1 MSTEKNR
8 CTSQHDSSKCV
19 DWTITRRSDYKPGPN
34 ESTGSHYSTARTF
47 NGIEKSSKTNDKQN
61 ISGSMKKSA
70 IKTNKNLA
78 SSTRNSASN
87 KSKSI

>member
-8 CTSQHDSSKCV
+8 CQHDSSKCV

-34 ESTGSHYSTARTF
+34 ESAGSHYSTTRTF
-47 NGIEKSSKTNDKQN
+47 NATEKSSKTNDKQN
-61 ISGSMKKSA
+61 ISESA
-70 IKTNKNLA
+70 IKSTMKTNKNLA
-78 SSTRNSASN
+78 SSTRNSVSN